1 MIETINDAI
10 KELGRLDE
18 LLLVPIALL
27 AVAFALCLASVFLT
41 ILIRGTWILCHFI
54 ATSW

>member
-18 LLLVPIALL
+18 LLLVPIAFL
-27 AVAFALCLASVFLT
+27 AGSVCLCLASVFLT